1 MIDVQAKVGRNANA
15 RVLPASMNKD
25 PNCVASSEDGI
36 ITEGPPKFVPS
47 IMWIVTLSNVKRW
60 RPAVMK
66 RLTDVPNANPSWHG
80 ELASGV
86 SLIGVGARMAAA
98 SNEEAVDTNETRL
111 GESSS
116 QAEVRTPT
124 VARLSAIAERI
135 ESLRS
140 LERLFI

>member
-1 MIDVQAKVGRNANA
+1 MQAKVGRNANA

-36 ITEGPPKFVPS
+36 ITEGPPRFVPS
-47 IMWIVTLSNVKRW
+47 IMWIVTLFNVKRW

-86 SLIGVGARMAAA
+86 SLIGFGERVAAFD
-98 SNEEAVDTNETRL
+98 EDAVVTNEAGL
-111 GESSS
+111 GESSH
-116 QAEVRTPT
+116 AEGRTPT
-124 VARLSAIAERI
+124 VARLSAIAERT
-135 ESLRS
+135 ESVRS